1 MSLYENQTQCELW
14 GKGREHGIRSNGYH
28 QYVQSKK
35 NGTKDLISK
44 REIDSQTQKT
54 NFWLPKGKGD
64 GGEIN
69 YEFGF
74 NRYSQL
80 YIFVK

>member
-1 MSLYENQTQCELW
+1 MCELW

-35 NGTKDLISK
+35 MIQKNLFPKEK
-44 REIDSQTQKT
+44 QTHSHRTQT
-54 NFWLPKGKGD
+54 FGYQRGKEMGR
-64 GGEIN
+64 IN

-74 NRYSQL
+74 NRYTQL
-80 YIFVK
+80 YIFIK